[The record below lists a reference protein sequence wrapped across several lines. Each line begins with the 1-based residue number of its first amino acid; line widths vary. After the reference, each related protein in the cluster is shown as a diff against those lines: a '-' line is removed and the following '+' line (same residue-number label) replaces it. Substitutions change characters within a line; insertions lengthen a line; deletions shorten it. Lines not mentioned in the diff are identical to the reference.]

1 MITNVNVSPL
11 SYSATKTLALA
22 SVTVDNA
29 VVIKSIQI
37 KQNENG
43 ELYLQMPQKMKI
55 DKNYPDKKQYDDIA
69 FPITKEAHEELNSKV
84 FEKFANPDVNI
95 DLFDSPQ
102 TQQQPPQIDVNIAK
116 YSRPKRDGQIGA
128 GTLTINDS
136 FVIKDVRVYQA
147 IDGSMYYKLPQY
159 KSLSG
164 NDKSIVSPVSKDMHK
179 NIGKI
184 IEAEMKIDYS
194 YRLVDN
200 ETFKKMRDACPDLFK
215 QCSSSEDKNVKI
227 KFDSANK
234 EQINEMLVKLSSKQS
249 PDKQQTEA
257 KRTKPKSTKSKTTK
271 SQAVPKP
278 IR

>member
-1 MITNVNVSPL
+1 M
-11 SYSATKTLALA
+11 
-22 SVTVDNA
+22 
-29 VVIKSIQI
+29 
-37 KQNENG
+37 
-43 ELYLQMPQKMKI
+43 
-55 DKNYPDKKQYDDIA
+55 
-69 FPITKEAHEELNSKV
+69 
-84 FEKFANPDVNI
+84 
-95 DLFDSPQ
+95 
-102 TQQQPPQIDVNIAK
+102 
-116 YSRPKRDGQIGA
+116 
-128 GTLTINDS
+128 
-136 FVIKDVRVYQA
+136 YQA